1 MYIYP
6 AWNTI
11 NVDLPQEGTK
21 SDAGTNLPEG
31 ISAGCAWRTKYTNL
45 SWGLDVNEFLVHILD
60 FCFYLLQ

>member
-21 SDAGTNLPEG
+21 SDEVQTSQKE
-31 ISAGCAWRTKYTNL
+31 
-45 SWGLDVNEFLVHILD
+45 
-60 FCFYLLQ
+60 YLLVVPGEPNTQLYQGTRRQRVARPYT

>member
-31 ISAGCAWRTKYTNL
+31 ISAGLTKTY
-45 SWGLDVNEFLVHILD
+45 I
-60 FCFYLLQ
+60 YLIQ